1 MQFRSRDSL
10 GFAIKC
16 TAVKINDQLKPI
28 FKKPKTD
35 DGTKNSLKGLI
46 TVLNKNN
53 TYVAVDE
60 VSEEQEQSGEL
71 QTVFKD
77 GKLIKEFTL
86 QEIRN
91 NINDT
96 LCKH

>member
-1 MQFRSRDSL
+1 M
-10 GFAIKC
+10 
-16 TAVKINDQLKPI
+16 
-28 FKKPKTD
+28 
-35 DGTKNSLKGLI
+35 KGLI
-46 TVLNKNN
+46 TILNKNN

-60 VSEEQEQSGEL
+60 VSEEQEQTGEL

-91 NINDT
+91 NINNT
-96 LCKH
+96 L

>member
-35 DGTKNSLKGLI
+35 DGTKNSLKGFI
-46 TVLNKNN
+46 TVVNKNN
-53 TYVAVDE
+53 TYVAIDE
-60 VSEEQEQSGEL
+60 VTEEQEQTGEL
-71 QTVFKD
+71 QTVFIN
-77 GKLIKEFTL
+77 GKNVKQYTL
-86 QEIRN
+86 QEIRD
-91 NINDT
+91 NINKT
-96 LCKH
+96 LI